1 MSIELIGEQSKNNNK
16 RNANIFQEIDLISL
30 DYSLRFSI
38 KMHLIFAA
46 MQFNVRDKNNCQSV
60 KKKGKKKMPTTRNK
74 GHTYALIYTPF
85 KMFG

>member
-1 MSIELIGEQSKNNNK
+1 MSIELIGEESKNNNK

-60 KKKGKKKMPTTRNK
+60 KKKRKKEDANYSQQRAYIRLDL
-74 GHTYALIYTPF
+74 YAI
-85 KMFG
+85 